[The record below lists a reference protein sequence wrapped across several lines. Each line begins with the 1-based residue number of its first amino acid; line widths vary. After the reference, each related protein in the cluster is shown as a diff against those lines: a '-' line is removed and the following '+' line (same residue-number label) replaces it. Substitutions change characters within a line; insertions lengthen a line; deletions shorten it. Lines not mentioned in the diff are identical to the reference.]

1 MCRPLWARYRA
12 RLPSFWLCS
21 SSFCNR
27 RNYNKITPRVYCVTC
42 FILSYKLSSRL
53 QNWSQLP
60 LSRALSHSSVADG
73 AELLAYPRR
82 RKGKTCS
89 NMQRSETRL
98 SKTSGESRSLELENC
113 ILVSAWPW
121 ILVGTSHGLYFDI
134 LFVFDFE
141 LLKQWARIFIQL
153 RNYRRYFGSSWLE
166 TDAMIRSIVEGLYC
180 NLSPEELLEAEFGVF
195 GFRGLYFVLILL
207 KLA

>member
-60 LSRALSHSSVADG
+60 LSRALSHPSVSDG
-73 AELLAYPRR
+73 AELLVYPRR

-98 SKTSGESRSLELENC
+98 SKTSWESRSLELENC

-134 LFVFDFE
+134 LFVFDVE
-141 LLKQWARIFIQL
+141 LLKQWARILSSCGIIEGILEALDSKQMLWFVRL
-153 RNYRRYFGSSWLE
+153 LKGCTATCRRRSCSRLSSECSALEVCLSSW
-166 TDAMIRSIVEGLYC
+166 YYW
-180 NLSPEELLEAEFGVF
+180 N
-195 GFRGLYFVLILL
+195 
-207 KLA
+207 